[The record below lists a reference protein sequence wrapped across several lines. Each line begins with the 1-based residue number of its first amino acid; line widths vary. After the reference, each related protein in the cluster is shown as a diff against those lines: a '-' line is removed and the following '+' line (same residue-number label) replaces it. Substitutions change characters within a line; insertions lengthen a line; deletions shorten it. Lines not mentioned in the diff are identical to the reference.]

1 MSILITQTSNRLN
14 LASSDMLFEVTS
26 SFTGSAQYQYISVL
40 RDGGN
45 TTLTTVKQQPNPS
58 GFGVFNLGRL
68 VPQYLSYDT
77 NYFDM
82 GADSAFHKNSQVAK
96 FFKVAFGEEYGSTVS
111 SSVNVYNGIV
121 NNVTGSPAQTGSI
134 NYYYFINGI
143 LDPNS
148 GDWNW
153 NTSSYYSPQATP
165 SSASFTKN
173 VCLTDAP
180 RTQSARV
187 GDYLTISAINGNIL
201 GTTSSAQDIYAF
213 DYNVY
218 YTGSLVFTGSEFNIN
233 SPGNE
238 IQYGGPR
245 TSSAQLWSAVAT
257 VQTASN
263 NINSQTSG
271 SLLINMGIG
280 PANLTAVGNYNFDSQ
295 PWDYYDVILRPQRSA
310 STINTSASWDR
321 FRINKQEGSCGYDGV
336 RFAWINNYGVWDY
349 YNFPLQ
355 SNKTTALQRGQF
367 TANFVQ
373 YNTPTT
379 TVAYNKR
386 RRGLNYYDI
395 NINEIFTANS
405 DWLTQEEADHLET
418 LFYSPNVYI
427 QDVSEM
433 LPIVI
438 LDSGFESKTNPRT
451 QKNFQYT
458 VTYAL
463 ANSKRSR

>member
-1 MSILITQTSNRLN
+1 MSIQITQYSGRLN

-77 NYFDM
+77 NYFEI
-82 GADSAFHKNSQVAK
+82 GADSIFHKNSQVAK
-96 FFKVAFGEEYGSTVS
+96 FFKVAFGEEYGSSVS
-111 SSVNVYNGIV
+111 SSVNIYNGIV

-134 NYYYFINGI
+134 NYYYFVNGI

-153 NTSSYYSPQATP
+153 NTGSFYSPQTTP

-180 RTQSARV
+180 RTQSARI
-187 GDYLTISAINGNIL
+187 GDYLTISAINGNL
-201 GTTSSAQDIYAF
+201 TAGTTTAQDIYAI

-218 YTGSLVFTGSEFNIN
+218 YTGSLVFSSSEYNIN

-238 IQYGGPR
+238 IEYGGPR
-245 TSSAQLWSAVAT
+245 TSSAQLWSTVAT
-257 VQTASN
+257 VQTSSN
-263 NINSQTSG
+263 NVGSQTSG

-280 PANLTAVGNYNFDSQ
+280 PANLTAIGNYNFDIQ
-295 PWDYYDVILRPQRSA
+295 PWDYYEIILRPQRTA
-310 STINTSASWDR
+310 NTINTNASWDK
-321 FRINKQEGSCGYDGV
+321 FTILKQEPACGYDGV
-336 RFAWINNYGVWDY
+336 RFAWINDYGTWDY
-349 YNFPLQ
+349 FNFQLQ

-367 TANFVQ
+367 TGNFVQ
-373 YNTPTT
+373 YNTPSS
-379 TVAYNKR
+379 TVPYNKK

-395 NINEIFTANS
+395 NIDEIFTANS
-405 DWLTQEEADHLET
+405 DFLTQSEADGLGS
-418 LFYSPNVYI
+418 LFYSPNVFI
-427 QDVSEM
+427 QEGNTM
-433 LPIVI
+433 LPIII
-438 LDSGFESKTNPRT
+438 LDTSFESKTNPRT

-458 VTYAL
+458 ITYAL
-463 ANSKRSR
+463 ANGKRSR

>member
-1 MSILITQTSNRLN
+1 MSILITQIPGRLN

-40 RDGGN
+40 RDAAN

-58 GFGVFNLGRL
+58 GFGVFNLGRI
-68 VPQYLSYDT
+68 VPQYLGYD
-77 NYFDM
+77 NGYFEM
-82 GADSAFHKNSQVAK
+82 GADSIFYKNSQVAK
-96 FFKVAFGEEYGSTVS
+96 FFKVAFGEEYGSSVS

-121 NNVTGSPAQTGSI
+121 NNVTGSPSQTGSI
-134 NYYYFINGI
+134 NYYYLLNGI

-153 NTSSYYSPQATP
+153 NTSSYYSPQTTP

-180 RTQSARV
+180 RTQSARI
-187 GDYLTISAINGNIL
+187 GDYLTISSINGNIL
-201 GTTSSAQDIYAF
+201 GGTTTAQDIYAI

-218 YTGSLVFTGSEFNIN
+218 YTGSLVFTGSEYNIN
-233 SPGNE
+233 SPGND
-238 IQYGGPR
+238 ISYGGPR
-245 TSSAQLWSAVAT
+245 TSSAQLWSTVAT
-257 VQTASN
+257 VQTSSN
-263 NINSQTSG
+263 NIGSQTSG

-280 PANLTAVGNYNFDSQ
+280 PANLTAIGNFSFDIQ
-295 PWDYYDVILRPQRSA
+295 NWDYYDVILRPQSG
-310 STINTSASWDR
+310 SSKINTNASWDK
-321 FRINKQEGSCGYDGV
+321 FRINKQDPSCGYDGI
-336 RFAWINNYGVWDY
+336 RFAWINNYGVWDWF
-349 YNFPLQ
+349 NFPLQ
-355 SNKTTALQRGQF
+355 LTKTTALQRGQY

-373 YNTPTT
+373 YNTPST
-379 TVAYNKR
+379 TVAYNKK

-395 NINEIFTANS
+395 NINEVYTANS
-405 DWLTQEEADHLET
+405 DWLTQEEADWLET
-418 LFYSPNVYI
+418 LFYSPNVFI
-427 QDVSEM
+427 QDSNEM
-433 LPIVI
+433 LPVVI
-438 LDSGFESKTNPRT
+438 LDSSFESKTNPRT